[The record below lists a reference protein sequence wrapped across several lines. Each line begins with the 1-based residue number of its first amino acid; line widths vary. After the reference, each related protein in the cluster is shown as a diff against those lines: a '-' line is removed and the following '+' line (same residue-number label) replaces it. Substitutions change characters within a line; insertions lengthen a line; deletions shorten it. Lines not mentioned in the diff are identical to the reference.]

1 MVEVGR
7 RRKRSPESARGVR
20 AVQGGSVDRLNGQVV
35 AITGGL
41 GDIGRATAARLLA
54 EGARVA
60 LLDLAAAREHPWLAQ
75 HRHAVFFHEADVAV
89 RAQVDQALAAVS
101 SQFGRLDVLIA
112 NAGMVANQPFL
123 EVDAHSWEST
133 LRVNLTGAFHCA
145 QAAARIMVA
154 QPARRN
160 GLRGKV
166 LFTSSWVQ
174 QMPWPEGA
182 AYTTSKAGLQML
194 AKVMAQ
200 ELASRGITVNVLA
213 PGIVMAGLSAR
224 IHAADA
230 TFRERVAAAIPLGAM
245 QTAESVAGAFFFLCS
260 EDSDYMT
267 GATLL
272 VDGGASLVRRDP
284 ADGQ

>member
-1 MVEVGR
+1 MN
-7 RRKRSPESARGVR
+7 
-20 AVQGGSVDRLNGQVV
+20 RLNGQVV

-60 LLDLAAAREHPWLAQ
+60 LIDVAAARKHPWLAA
-75 HRHAVFFHEADVAV
+75 HRQSEVFFCEADVSV
-89 RAQVDQALAAVS
+89 RTQVDHAFATVVAR
-101 SQFGRLDVLIA
+101 FGQIDVLIA

-123 EVDAHSWEST
+123 EIDAQSWDDT

-145 QAAARIMVA
+145 LAAARLMVLQA
-154 QPARRN
+154 PRRSR
-160 GLRGKV
+160 LRGKI

-182 AYTTSKAGLQML
+182 AYATSKAGLQML

-200 ELASRGITVNVLA
+200 ELASQGITVNVLA

-224 IHAADA
+224 IHAVDA
-230 TFRERVAAAIPLGAM
+230 SFRALVAQAIPLGEM
-245 QTAESVAGAFFFLCS
+245 QTAESVAGSFYFLCS

-272 VDGGASLVRRDP
+272 IDGGASLVRRDP
-284 ADGQ
+284 PDSTRPPVQ